1 VTRPTAAVG
10 CTALVLDIGGTKFAA
25 AVGDAN
31 GDLRRVRVAPTSASD
46 GGVRVLERAIA
57 LAQEVLVQE
66 REAGGDV
73 AALGVSTMGLTRAD
87 HVDLAPNVPGWSGL
101 AIPATLAEAFTD
113 LVVTVGNDVKAATLA
128 ELYWGALVGV
138 EQGIYLNLGTGVAA
152 GLVVGGQLVDGA
164 HGAAGEIGYFL
175 LRGADEPLM
184 AADGAAPA
192 EEALGGRGVESRAR
206 SILGR
211 SVTVGELM
219 DLAPRDE
226 RARQLAD
233 EVWDGI
239 AALIA
244 NLAIVCDPEVIVV
257 GGGYVRSGDAMLERV
272 TEIVNR
278 ATPFPPD
285 VTVGHFRADASLYGA
300 LALAQ
305 RESFGRVVPSR
316 EGCER

>member
-1 VTRPTAAVG
+1 VTTPTDAVG
-10 CTALVLDIGGTKFAA
+10 CTALVLDIGGTKLAA
-25 AVGDAN
+25 AVGDTN
-31 GDLRRVRVAPTSASD
+31 GVLRRVCFAPTSASD

-57 LAQEVLVQE
+57 LAQGVLVQE

-73 AALGVSTMGLTRAD
+73 VALGVSTMGLT
-87 HVDLAPNVPGWSGL
+87 PNVPGWSGL
-101 AIPATLAEAFTD
+101 SIPATLAEAFTD

-128 ELYWGALVGV
+128 ELFWGALVGV

-164 HGAAGEIGYFL
+164 HGAAGEIGYCL

-206 SILGR
+206 SVLGR
-211 SVTVGELM
+211 PMNVAELM

-233 EVWDGI
+233 EIWNGI
-239 AALIA
+239 AALTA
-244 NLAIVCDPEVIVV
+244 NLAIICDPEVIVV
-257 GGGYVRSGDAMLERV
+257 GGGYVRSGDASLERV
-272 TEIVNR
+272 TKIVNR
-278 ATPFPPD
+278 ATPFPPV

-305 RESFGRVVPSR
+305 RESSERIVPRR
-316 EGCER
+316 EGYER